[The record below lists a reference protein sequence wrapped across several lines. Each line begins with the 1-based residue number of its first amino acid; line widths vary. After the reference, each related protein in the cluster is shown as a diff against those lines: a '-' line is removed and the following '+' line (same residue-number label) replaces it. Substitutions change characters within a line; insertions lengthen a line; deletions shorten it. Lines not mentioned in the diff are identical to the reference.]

1 MPKTG
6 PTATTNTKQQ
16 RRQQQ
21 LLLIAQQ
28 PAHPLSSPIA
38 ITIHT
43 YNTDTL
49 LARFLL
55 LLRHRSKQPQHDQ
68 GNVRTPVVLDPGRR
82 WVLKEGC
89 DPNETAT
96 TTNK

>member
-1 MPKTG
+1 MPTTR
-6 PTATTNTKQQ
+6 PTATTNAKQE
-16 RRQQQ
+16 RQQQ
-21 LLLIAQQ
+21 LLEQQ
-28 PAHPLSSPIA
+28 LAHPFLSPIA
-38 ITIHT
+38 TTKYTH
-43 YNTDTL
+43 NTDKL